1 MNRRTIS
8 TNRRRSRALAR
19 IARPRT
25 LRCAFAL
32 AVALSFAGTAAAQD
46 FPNVARVAGELL
58 AGPVAPEQGRTAIV
72 AWHGGRV
79 VSVPEGPGSQPGA
92 DLQIRVV
99 SLEALDAT
107 GPSVTVVPA
116 HTSGFHAHGYYQT
129 GAYLFVGPHCLGDAL
144 DPCNGTYPHDIWGN
158 ALRIGG
164 AGTPIGDSELR
175 RGDIDNETGLL
186 LGSVQRAGAQSPWGL
201 NDFWTYNTIGG
212 DMWLAVRRNND
223 WVYDWANGGAPVGPA
238 ITAAWDH
245 LGLTGVTGF
254 PFLMGN
260 ILIVASDQA
269 GSGVATYDV
278 SDLSN
283 PVLLDVLK
291 ESNPGGYW
299 PEIYG
304 HYLFFP
310 RRDGE
315 GGVGSQAGFM
325 VVDFEDPSNLQ
336 VVANRNLEGSNQYV
350 TFQDEF
356 AFMNRYKIDLR
367 TFEVALELET
377 VPGVIDA
384 SQFALP
390 VGNLVV
396 TGGYGTDGPGLAVWA
411 HQAEPDT
418 RGPFVAYHVPVPDQ
432 TNYPVELPITLS
444 IPESLRTETIVDGVS
459 LVLRPVGGAPVATWH
474 AFSQGKLLTVT
485 PQQPLDPDTTYELE
499 LTSAILDA
507 AGNGLEPYSFRF
519 STGGALAGGNAA
531 PTIAAVTVTPDD
543 PAPGANVEVQ
553 WSGSDPE
560 DDPVEYRID
569 FGDGTP
575 RTEWSALTTASH
587 AYAEAG
593 HYQVTVQVRD
603 DSGAVSASTRKIT
616 VVDPP
621 ADPGSTASG
630 PITLDGAAQRAFV
643 VNPDNDTVTAIDL
656 ATEATAWEVEVG
668 DHPVSLAR
676 GADGSLWIACRDSD
690 TIVVLSAA
698 NGALLAEIPLDYG
711 AAPVALVATPDGATV
726 LVSLEGDRS
735 LVRFDVASR
744 TPTGS
749 VALGP
754 FPRAI
759 AVTAD
764 GSRALVTRFVSGEHE
779 GSVYDVNLAGG
790 MSLAGVIRLGRDHS
804 TDGSASGRGVPN
816 YLAGIRIDPDGARAW
831 VVGKKDNTTRGTFFD
846 ASMIPGQDSTVRAML
861 ALVDLSTGQEDVSL
875 RLDIDNS
882 DSPSAIAFSPR
893 GDYAFLAL
901 QGNNQLA
908 VVDVLDLLRQDSPG
922 TVHSRWSTGLAPQ
935 GIAVDDAS
943 GTVVSKDFLGR
954 SVTVFDAAA
963 FLDTGALNVPH
974 ATIGTVAVELLA
986 PDVLQGKRIF
996 YDASDTRMS
1005 AEGYISCASC
1015 HIDGSHDGRT
1025 WDFTSRQEGFRNTTD
1040 LRGRSGTGHGNVHWS
1055 ANFDEIQDFEN
1066 DIRGFFGGSG
1076 FLGDADFAATIDPLG
1091 AAKGG
1096 LDADLDALAAYV
1108 SSLAAG
1114 SLPRSPER
1122 DPDGTRSSAAES
1134 GAAIFEA
1141 EGCATCHDPSTDY
1154 TDRTMH
1160 DVGTLRASSGS
1171 RLGGPL
1177 TGIETPTLLGA
1188 HASAPYFHDGSAATL
1203 EDVFTTTGGRLAQA
1217 EEAALG
1223 GGGYAETLAW
1233 YPMKEWHQGAYVE
1246 LSGGQTI
1253 TFDDVVTTLAG
1264 DGYVEIRY
1272 AVQYGSANLSVVV
1285 NGGSATVVPLAMTPN
1300 VPSYV
1305 PNEWRTVRVP
1315 VTWASGANT
1324 VVLSRTSG
1332 GVLAIDDVLFSTP
1345 DDAALA
1351 SAHVRDLA
1359 PEDLADLVAYV
1370 ASLDAN
1376 DAAIPVGDCGG
1387 EGQPA
1392 CGSALVVT
1400 KANLKLGSASRPDK
1414 GQLKLAAELAEPL
1427 TAEQLLADLAS
1438 GLAVRVTDGDA
1449 SFDVALTIP
1458 GCALRGDGRSIACGS
1473 MQQDGARA
1481 LLRLGD
1487 SAWRLSLKARDL
1499 AAAATGADNA
1509 DANPVQGPASVVFV
1523 RAGVAHAGAV
1533 SDCRERLPRKLS
1545 CRN

>member
-1 MNRRTIS
+1 MDHRSTT
-8 TNRRRSRALAR
+8 TNRRRCDHARA
-19 IARPRT
+19 ARPLRLRPLMLLAAT
-25 LRCAFAL
+25 LL
-32 AVALSFAGTAAAQD
+32 GAGPAAAQD
-46 FPNVARVAGELL
+46 FPNVARVPGELL

-72 AWHGGRV
+72 AWHGGRI
-79 VSVPEGPGSQPGA
+79 VSVPEAPGSQPGA

-99 SLEALDAT
+99 NLEALDTT

-129 GAYLFVGPHCLGDAL
+129 GPYLFVGPHCLGDAL

-158 ALRIGG
+158 AFRIGG

-175 RGDIDNETGLL
+175 RGDIDSETGLL

-223 WVYDWANGGAPVGPA
+223 WVYDWGNGGAPVGPA
-238 ITAAWDH
+238 ITAYWDH

-254 PFLMGN
+254 PFIMGN

-269 GSGVATYDV
+269 GSGVATYDI

-291 ESNPGGYW
+291 DSNPGGYW

-315 GGVGSQAGFM
+315 GGVGSLAGFM
-325 VVDFEDPSNLQ
+325 VVDFEDPANLQ

-356 AFMNRYKIDLR
+356 AFMNRYKIDMR
-367 TFEVALELET
+367 TFDVALELET

-396 TGGYGTDGPGLAVWA
+396 TGGYGTDGPGLAIWA
-411 HQAEPDT
+411 HQAEADT

-474 AFSQGKLLTVT
+474 SFSQGKLLTVT
-485 PQQPLDPDTTYELE
+485 PQQALDSDTTYELE
-499 LTSAILDA
+499 LTPGILDA
-507 AGNGLEPYSFRF
+507 AGNALEHYSFRF
-519 STGGALAGGNAA
+519 STGNAVTGGNAA
-531 PTIAAVTVTPDD
+531 PSIASVTVDPDE
-543 PAPGANVEVQ
+543 PVPGANVNFQ

-560 DDPVEYRID
+560 GDPVEYRID
-569 FGDGTP
+569 FGDGSP
-575 RTEWSALTTASH
+575 RTEWSALTTALH

-593 HYQVTVQVRD
+593 HYQITVQARD
-603 DSGAVSASTRKIT
+603 DGGAISASTRKIA

-630 PITLDGAAQRAFV
+630 PIALDSSTQRVFV
-643 VNPDNDTVTAIDL
+643 VGPDSDTVTAIDL
-656 ATEATAWEVEVG
+656 DTDVAAWEAQVG
-668 DHPVSLAR
+668 GHPVSLAR
-676 GADGSLWIACRDSD
+676 VADGSLWVACRDSD
-690 TIVVLSAA
+690 TLVVLAA
-698 NGALLAEIPLDYG
+698 ASGTVLAEIPLDYG
-711 AAPVALVATPDGATV
+711 AAPVALAATPDAV
-726 LVSLEGDRS
+726 LVSLEGKGS
-735 LVRFDVASR
+735 LARFDVASR
-744 TPTGS
+744 TQTGS
-749 VALGP
+749 VTLGP

-764 GSRALVTRFVSGEHE
+764 GSRALVTRFISGQHE
-779 GSVYDVNLAGG
+779 GSVYDVNLAGD
-790 MSLAGVIRLGRDHS
+790 MSLGGTIRLARDHS

-831 VVGKKDNTTRGTFFD
+831 VVGKKDNTTRGTFF
-846 ASMIPGQDSTVRAML
+846 APSMVPGQDSTVRAML
-861 ALVDLSTGQEDVSL
+861 AAIDLATSQEDASL

-882 DSPSAIAFSPR
+882 DSPSAIGFSPR

-901 QGNNQLA
+901 QGNNQIA
-908 VVDVLDLLRQDSPG
+908 VIDVLDLLRQDSPG
-922 TVHSRWSTGLAPQ
+922 TVGSRWSTGLAPQ
-935 GIAVDDAS
+935 GIAVDETT
-943 GTVVSKDFLGR
+943 GTVVSMNFMGR

-963 FLDTGALNVPH
+963 FLGTGSLNVPS
-974 ATIGTVAVELLA
+974 TTTGTVAVELLA

-1005 AEGYISCASC
+1005 AEGYMSCATC

-1025 WDFTSRQEGFRNTTD
+1025 WDFTNRGEGFRNTAD
-1040 LRGRSGTGHGNVHWS
+1040 LRGRAGTGHGNVHWT

-1076 FLGDADFAATIDPLG
+1076 FLGDADFAATSDPLG
-1091 AAKGG
+1091 PMKSG
-1096 LDADLDALAAYV
+1096 LDGDLDALAAYV
-1108 SSLAAG
+1108 ASLTGA
-1114 SLPRSPER
+1114 SLPRAPER
-1122 DPDGTRSSAAES
+1122 NPDGTRSAAAES
-1134 GAAIFEA
+1134 GAAHFAA
-1141 EGCATCHDPSTDY
+1141 EGCASCHVPSTDY

-1160 DVGTLRASSGS
+1160 DVGTLRASSGE

-1177 TGIETPTLLGA
+1177 EGIETPTLLGT

-1203 EDVFTTTGGRLAQA
+1203 EDVFTATGGRLVQA
-1217 EEAALG
+1217 EEGNLG
-1223 GGGYAETLAW
+1223 GGAYAQDIAW
-1233 YPMKEWHQGAYVE
+1233 FPMKEWHQGAYVE
-1246 LSGGQTI
+1246 ISGGQTI
-1253 TFDDVVTTLAG
+1253 TFDDVTTTLAG

-1272 AVQYGSANLSVVV
+1272 AVQYGTANLRIAV
-1285 NGGSATVVPLAMTPN
+1285 NGGGALIVPLAMTPN
-1300 VPSYV
+1300 SPSFVPT
-1305 PNEWRTVRVP
+1305 EWRTLRVP
-1315 VTWASGANT
+1315 VTFASGANSIA
-1324 VVLSRTSG
+1324 LARTSG

-1351 SAHVRDLA
+1351 SAHVRELA
-1359 PEDLADLVAYV
+1359 AGDMADLVAFV
-1370 ASLDAN
+1370 ASLDAS
-1376 DAAIPVGDCGG
+1376 DAIPAGECGG
-1387 EGQPA
+1387 AGQPD
-1392 CGSALVVT
+1392 CGSALVVS
-1400 KANLKLGSASRPDK
+1400 KANLTLGSASRPDK
-1414 GQLKLAAELAEPL
+1414 GQIKIGAELPEGLSAGE
-1427 TAEQLLADLAS
+1427 LLADLAA
-1438 GLAVRVTDGDA
+1438 GLAVRVTDADA
-1449 SFDVALTIP
+1449 SFDVALTIA
-1458 GCALRGDGRSIACGS
+1458 GCALRSDGHTVACGS
-1473 MQQDGARA
+1473 MQEGARA
-1481 LLRLGD
+1481 LLRPRGGG
-1487 SAWRLSLKARDL
+1487 WRLTLKAHDL
-1499 AAAATGADNA
+1499 AATVTGADDA
-1509 DANPVQGPASVVFV
+1509 GANPVQGPANVVMV
-1523 RAGVAHAGAV
+1523 RGGVAHAGAA
-1533 SDCRERLPRKLS
+1533 SDCRERYPRKLS